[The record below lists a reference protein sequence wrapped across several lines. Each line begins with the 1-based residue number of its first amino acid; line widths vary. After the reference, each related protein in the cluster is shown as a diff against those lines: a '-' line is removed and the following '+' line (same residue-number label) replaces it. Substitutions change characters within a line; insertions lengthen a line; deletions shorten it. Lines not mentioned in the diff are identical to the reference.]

1 MSGSTD
7 QKTGKKKKDGRE
19 WLLLL
24 LSVLLAFIIWMLH
37 NLSQNYSVFL
47 EYNVR
52 TSVTEVGKVQ
62 KTLSN
67 DVLMIRGKA
76 EGYYILKHRFGKRS
90 TLDINISK
98 DKLVLK
104 DSITNLYK
112 VDCESIR
119 GAIVEALGSEV
130 ELEFIVTSTLDFKI
144 KKMISK
150 RVPVA
155 AKSSISYSS
164 QYMPVDAIS
173 LQPDSIDIYGEEKL
187 LGTIDSV
194 WTKTISFAGVKSQL
208 QGIIDIVP
216 IRWVSFSQDAVYYT
230 QDVTRYIEESLT
242 VPVVVLGVPEDK
254 SMVVLPSTVD
264 ITYRRYFSARKIEE
278 SDFVLAVSYD
288 DLMKSI
294 DSKLIPELIKKPED
308 VISYSFSPRFVN
320 CVFIDD
326 NI

>member
-1 MSGSTD
+1 MSGSTVK
-7 QKTGKKKKDGRE
+7 KTGKKKKDGRE

-37 NLSQNYSVFL
+37 NLSQDYSVFL

-52 TSVTEVGKVQ
+52 TTLTEVGKVQ

-76 EGYYILKHRFGKRS
+76 EGYYILKQRIGKRPV
-90 TLDINISK
+90 LDIDISK

-104 DSITNLYK
+104 DSVTNLYQ
-112 VDCESIR
+112 VDCENIR
-119 GAIVEALGSEV
+119 GSIVEALGSEV

-155 AKSSISYSS
+155 AKSAISYNS
-164 QYMPVDAIS
+164 QYMPVDEIV

-187 LGTIDSV
+187 LGTISSV
-194 WTKTISFAGVKSQL
+194 CTKTISFSGVKSQL
-208 QGIIDIVP
+208 QGIVDLVP

-230 QDVTRYIEESLT
+230 QDVARYIEESLT
-242 VPVVVLGVPEDK
+242 VPVIATGVPEGK

-264 ITYRRYFSARKIEE
+264 ITYRRYFSAKQIDED
-278 SDFVLAVSYD
+278 DFVLAVRYEDMMES
-288 DLMKSI
+288 L
-294 DSKLIPELIKKPED
+294 DSKLVPELIQKPED
-308 VISYSFSPRFVN
+308 VISYSLSPRFVN

-326 NI
+326 L